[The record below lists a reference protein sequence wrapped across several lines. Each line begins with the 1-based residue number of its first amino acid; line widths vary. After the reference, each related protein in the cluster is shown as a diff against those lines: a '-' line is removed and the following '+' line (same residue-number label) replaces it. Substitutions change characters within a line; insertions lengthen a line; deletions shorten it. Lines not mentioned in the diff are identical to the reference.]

1 MESNSLKIIKPT
13 FNGQIEA
20 KISQLGTI
28 ESNMTDVKAFVE
40 QLKGYYQDVKFDEN
54 TLKEAKEEKAKINKF
69 KTEVAD
75 YRKDIIKQ
83 WKEPIDNFEKTAKEV
98 ENLLTDTYSIINEQ
112 CNDYDNKKKLE
123 KIEHLKEYF
132 KELQESTKIDFV
144 TFESAN
150 LNITLTV
157 TEKALKEQLR
167 AFFDK
172 IKTDLEIIDT
182 MDNKIEIL
190 AEYKTNLDLKKSIL
204 VVSER
209 KEREAEEIKRQQELA
224 KQKEEESKT
233 TTAENLSNEDEIIA
247 PKEIKQ
253 EQEEEKKYTMT
264 FKVSGT
270 MEQLK
275 ELKEYLK
282 ERNLIDNE

>member
-28 ESNMTDVKAFVE
+28 ESNMTDVKSFVE

-54 TLKEAKEEKAKINKF
+54 SLKEAKEEKAKINKF
-69 KTEVAD
+69 KSEVAD

-83 WKEPIDNFEKTAKEV
+83 WKEPVDNFEKSAKEV
-98 ENLLTDTYSIINEQ
+98 ESLLTETYDIINNQ
-112 CNDYDNKKKLE
+112 VSAYDNQKKQE
-123 KIEHLKEYF
+123 KENNLRDYF
-132 KELQESTKIDFV
+132 KELQESTRIDFV
-144 TFESAN
+144 TFENAN
-150 LNITLTV
+150 LNITLTA

-167 AFFDK
+167 VFFDK

-209 KEREAEEIKRQQELA
+209 KEREAEEIKRQPELA

-253 EQEEEKKYTMT
+253 EQEEKIYTMT

-282 ERNLIDNE
+282 ERKLINE

>member
-1 MESNSLKIIKPT
+1 
-13 FNGQIEA
+13 
-20 KISQLGTI
+20 
-28 ESNMTDVKAFVE
+28 MTDVKSFVE

-69 KTEVAD
+69 KSEVAD

-83 WKEPIDNFEKTAKEV
+83 WKEPVDNFEKSAKEV
-98 ENLLTDTYSIINEQ
+98 ESLLTETYDIINNQ
-112 CNDYDNKKKLE
+112 VSAYDNQKKQE
-123 KIEHLKEYF
+123 KENNLRDYF
-132 KELQESTKIDFV
+132 KELQESTRIDFV
-144 TFESAN
+144 TFENAN
-150 LNITLTV
+150 LNITLTA

-167 AFFDK
+167 VFFDK

-182 MDNKIEIL
+182 MENKLEIL
-190 AEYKTNLDLKKSIL
+190 AEYKTNLDLKKTIL
-204 VVSER
+204 IVSER
-209 KEREAEEIKRQQELA
+209 KKREAEELKRQQGLA
-224 KQKEEESKT
+224 KQREEEKQVA
-233 TTAENLSNEDEIIA
+233 TAENLSNEDEIIA

-264 FKVSGT
+264 FKVFGT

-282 ERNLIDNE
+282 ERKLINE

>member
-28 ESNMTDVKAFVE
+28 ESNMTDVKLFVE

-83 WKEPIDNFEKTAKEV
+83 WKEPVDNFEKSAKEV
-98 ENLLTDTYSIINEQ
+98 ESLLTETYDIINNQ
-112 CNDYDNKKKLE
+112 VSAYDNQKKQE
-123 KIEHLKEYF
+123 KENNLRDYF
-132 KELQESTKIDFV
+132 KELQESTRIDFV
-144 TFESAN
+144 TFENAN
-150 LNITLTV
+150 LNITLTA

-167 AFFDK
+167 VFFDK

-282 ERNLIDNE
+282 ERKLINE

>member
-28 ESNMTDVKAFVE
+28 ESNMTDVKSFVE

-83 WKEPIDNFEKTAKEV
+83 WKEPVDNFEKSAKEV
-98 ENLLTDTYSIINEQ
+98 ESLLTETYDIINNQ
-112 CNDYDNKKKLE
+112 VSAYDNQKKQE
-123 KIEHLKEYF
+123 KENNLRDYF
-132 KELQESTKIDFV
+132 KELQESTRIDFV
-144 TFESAN
+144 AFENAN
-150 LNITLTV
+150 LNITLTA

-167 AFFDK
+167 VFFDK

-253 EQEEEKKYTMT
+253 EQEEKIYTMT

>member
-28 ESNMTDVKAFVE
+28 ESNMTDVKSFVE

-83 WKEPIDNFEKTAKEV
+83 WKEPVDNFEKSAKEV
-98 ENLLTDTYSIINEQ
+98 ESLLTETYDIINNQ
-112 CNDYDNKKKLE
+112 VSAYDNQKKQE
-123 KIEHLKEYF
+123 KENNLRDYF
-132 KELQESTKIDFV
+132 KELQESTRIDFV
-144 TFESAN
+144 TFENAN
-150 LNITLTV
+150 LNITLTA

-167 AFFDK
+167 VFFDK

-182 MDNKIEIL
+182 MENKLEIL
-190 AEYKTNLDLKKSIL
+190 AEYKTNLDLKKTIL
-204 VVSER
+204 IVSER
-209 KEREAEEIKRQQELA
+209 KKREAEELKRQQGLA
-224 KQKEEESKT
+224 KQREEEKQVA
-233 TTAENLSNEDEIIA
+233 TAENLSNEDEIIA

-264 FKVSGT
+264 FKVFGT

-282 ERNLIDNE
+282 ERKLINE

>member
-13 FNGQIEA
+13 FNGQIQA
-20 KISQLGTI
+20 KISQLGKI
-28 ESNMTDVKAFVE
+28 ESNMEDVKAFVE

-83 WKEPIDNFEKTAKEV
+83 WKEPVDNFEKSAKEV
-98 ENLLTDTYSIINEQ
+98 ESLLTETYDIINNQ
-112 CNDYDNKKKLE
+112 VSAYDNQKKQE
-123 KIEHLKEYF
+123 KENNLRDYF
-132 KELQESTKIDFV
+132 KELQESTRIDFV
-144 TFESAN
+144 TFENAN
-150 LNITLTV
+150 LNITLTA

-167 AFFDK
+167 VFFDK

-253 EQEEEKKYTMT
+253 EQEEKIYTMT

-282 ERNLIDNE
+282 ERKLINE

>member
-13 FNGQIEA
+13 FNGQIQA
-20 KISQLGTI
+20 KISQLGKI
-28 ESNMTDVKAFVE
+28 ESNMEDVKSFVE

-54 TLKEAKEEKAKINKF
+54 TLKEAKEEKVKINKF
-69 KTEVAD
+69 KKEVAD

-83 WKEPIDNFEKTAKEV
+83 WKEPVDNFEKSAKEV
-98 ENLLTDTYSIINEQ
+98 ESLLTETYDIINNQ
-112 CNDYDNKKKLE
+112 VSAYDNQKKQE
-123 KIEHLKEYF
+123 KENNLRDYF
-132 KELQESTKIDFV
+132 KELQESTRIDFV
-144 TFESAN
+144 TFENAN
-150 LNITLTV
+150 LNITLTA

-167 AFFDK
+167 VFFDK

-209 KEREAEEIKRQQELA
+209 KEREAEELKRQQGLA
-224 KQKEEESKT
+224 KQREEEKQVA
-233 TTAENLSNEDEIIA
+233 TAENLSNEDEIIA

-253 EQEEEKKYTMT
+253 EQEEKIYTIT

-282 ERNLIDNE
+282 ERKLINE